1 MRGSQPCEA
10 RTLGV
15 TAARRGGA
23 VQCTRSYRHEHMHA
37 RAACTR
43 GGGRI
48 QGCQWAMQRPAG
60 FAALQSPLFVS
71 NVPCVLN
78 LRAILPKFTP
88 LATREA
94 QLRRALAGVGCY
106 SVQLCRAGSFGACC
120 SSTSCRS
127 EAASARSPPPLT
139 RLRWGAEHA
148 ACCLRALHRACL
160 DVPICSTFTAPR
172 AVARRTRWRSGV
184 AGGLSLCAEERG

>member
-1 MRGSQPCEA
+1 VRGSQPCEA
-10 RTLGV
+10 RTRGV
-15 TAARRGGA
+15 TPARRDGA
-23 VQCTRSYRHEHMHA
+23 VQCTRSYRHKHMHT

-60 FAALQSPLFVS
+60 FAALQSPPFVS

-78 LRAILPKFTP
+78 LRAILPNFTP
-88 LATREA
+88 LTTREA
-94 QLRRALAGVGCY
+94 QLRRGLAGVGCY

-139 RLRWGAEHA
+139 RLPWGAEHA
-148 ACCLRALHRACL
+148 AASVHCTARAWTCRSAPPLQRPGPLRVER
-160 DVPICSTFTAPR
+160 D
-172 AVARRTRWRSGV
+172 
-184 AGGLSLCAEERG
+184 GGRVSQAD